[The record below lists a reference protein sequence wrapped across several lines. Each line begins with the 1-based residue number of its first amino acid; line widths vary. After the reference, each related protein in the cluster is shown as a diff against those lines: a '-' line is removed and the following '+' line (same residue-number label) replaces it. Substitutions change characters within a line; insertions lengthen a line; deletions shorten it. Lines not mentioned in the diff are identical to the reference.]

1 MKRKATILLTLIMVL
16 IMATPTWAA
25 NLELNGKAYQP
36 AQAANIESGV
46 TRVTPDVIINILG
59 CDATV
64 DGNSITI
71 TEGDHII
78 QMTMGSPTAVVNG
91 ETQTMPLAPEVIDG
105 KTYLPLRSVLEA
117 AGAAVAWDGDTGTI
131 AITYNE
137 TRDGMTAEEVM
148 AKSSAAMKQAG
159 RYKMAVDMQSDIDMT
174 AKMTGEE
181 EETMKMNMD
190 SDIEAWLQLD
200 PMLMYMKQTMV
211 MNAPASPTPEPQP
224 VTMEMLFNQDG
235 FFMTMPKAGWLKMDL
250 EGLNMEELMKQSMT
264 QDPTAAM
271 EQIREMGIA
280 FTFANDQQKNGKDY
294 WVLHA
299 VMGGDLFKTDYF
311 KQITKQIPSLDRDVN
326 IQKILEGT
334 DLDFVYSVWIDKAT
348 FHNDYMDLNGK
359 MKLNMDLPATEK
371 NPAGTMHMT
380 TAMQA
385 AYTMS
390 DYGLKFTVPE
400 VKNARDYKEYLAEQ
414 MNELTQVA
422 PQPDLKQN

>member
-137 TRDGMTAEEVM
+137 TRDG
-148 AKSSAAMKQAG
+148 
-159 RYKMAVDMQSDIDMT
+159 
-174 AKMTGEE
+174 
-181 EETMKMNMD
+181 
-190 SDIEAWLQLD
+190 
-200 PMLMYMKQTMV
+200 
-211 MNAPASPTPEPQP
+211 
-224 VTMEMLFNQDG
+224 
-235 FFMTMPKAGWLKMDL
+235 
-250 EGLNMEELMKQSMT
+250 
-264 QDPTAAM
+264 
-271 EQIREMGIA
+271 
-280 FTFANDQQKNGKDY
+280 
-294 WVLHA
+294 
-299 VMGGDLFKTDYF
+299 
-311 KQITKQIPSLDRDVN
+311 
-326 IQKILEGT
+326 
-334 DLDFVYSVWIDKAT
+334 
-348 FHNDYMDLNGK
+348 
-359 MKLNMDLPATEK
+359 
-371 NPAGTMHMT
+371 
-380 TAMQA
+380 
-385 AYTMS
+385 
-390 DYGLKFTVPE
+390 
-400 VKNARDYKEYLAEQ
+400 
-414 MNELTQVA
+414 
-422 PQPDLKQN
+422 